1 MRGLDSKESSLY
13 SYMGGKMLSVSDLID
28 INFILSEID
37 ISLELLV
44 DFYEDYLC
52 KRIFIFTLRDGQV
65 VKLFFRDATE
75 LFHLSGIDHV
85 YEEVPMDGSRFI
97 QEIKAGNIDLGTV
110 RNVNAAAYKDYEI
123 RVRSMACIDTI
134 IKNCEYLW
142 YPSGKIPDSEI
153 EVKYLLL
160 KGLDGKNLHLGI
172 DTYKVNRPYFAR
184 NLLITEGDNAGRFI
198 GKADE
203 RLKVSKLEIRDKDT
217 NQLLISVERELA
229 EQTALTEVRKY
240 ADEWFSKELP
250 ILLRNHF
257 MEPAGN
263 KIFDVLVQCI
273 DFEWMQKISTIDE
286 NIEDAWNMKEEHTDS
301 REWLGLLLDVL
312 SDKLSNEIFV
322 RSILTICPELVTKY
336 ETILSGC
343 IRASDKK
350 AWSLACRKYIEQ
362 NKSDIKNKVEKLDSY
377 WVGKIVGEVIRKYD
391 KEDLD
396 EALIGYIAE
405 YIALEFENVVT
416 ELLNEKLSEYKE
428 IFFGKI
434 STLFS

>member
-1 MRGLDSKESSLY
+1 MKREIFWEAHPDSTSFPSGGRKIYHERSAIGDMLSAVQNIAMRGLGSEESSLY

-28 INFILSEID
+28 INYIPSESD

-75 LFHLSGIDHV
+75 LFHVSGIDHV
-85 YEEVPMDGSRFI
+85 YEGVPMDGARFI
-97 QEIKAGNIDLGTV
+97 QEIKAGNIDLGMV
-110 RNVNAAAYKDYEI
+110 KNVNAAAYRDYEI

-160 KGLDGKNLHLGI
+160 KGLDEKNLHLGI
-172 DTYKVNRPYFAR
+172 DTYKANRPYFAR
-184 NLLITEGDNAGRFI
+184 TLLITEGDNAGKFI
-198 GKADE
+198 GRSDE

-217 NQLLISVERELA
+217 NRLLISVERELA
-229 EQTALTEVRKY
+229 EQIALIEVKKY
-240 ADEWFSKELP
+240 ADEWVFKELP
-250 ILLRNHF
+250 ILIRNHF
-257 MEPAGN
+257 VDLVGN
-263 KIFDVLVQCI
+263 KVLNVLMQYI
-273 DFEWMQKISTIDE
+273 SLDWMQTISAMD
-286 NIEDAWNMKEEHTDS
+286 
-301 REWLGLLLDVL
+301 
-312 SDKLSNEIFV
+312 
-322 RSILTICPELVTKY
+322 

-362 NKSDIKNKVEKLDSY
+362 NKSDIKDKVEKLDSY
-377 WVGKIVGEVIRKYD
+377 WVGKIVGEAIRKYD
-391 KEDLD
+391 KEDMDSDLVRD
-396 EALIGYIAE
+396 ITE
-405 YIALEFENVVT
+405 YIALELENVVA
-416 ELLNEKLSEYKE
+416 ELLTEKLSEQKE
-428 IFFGKI
+428 VFLEKI
-434 STLFS
+434 STLFA